1 MSPHRVSEIEKTI
14 RKKIHALRKKDEHV
28 RIASGI
34 LLVCAAFIASF
45 GFISMLE
52 GLFYFSSAIRTG
64 LVIVSGLVITAVSVV
79 FLLIPLFSALGFLKR
94 KPDLELAGTIGKHF
108 PNIKDRLYNLLQI
121 GEERKKGTLQYSAD
135 LIDASYSDLAEE
147 IEKNDFTQSVRFE
160 KPVHIG
166 RSVLYGLA
174 FFGLLYLISPQ
185 NFGEAMHRIVH
196 FDQEFETP
204 RAFTLSIRPGDIEVV
219 RGDDVTIYIDV
230 TGDRQPDVSLYT
242 RQEGQIDFEKFVIDE
257 KSDVTFIH
265 RLEGIRRST
274 EYYAVRNDQ
283 KTTQHTITV
292 LDRPSVQSLQV
303 TLDYPTYTGLT
314 TRLLDENAGNIT
326 AIRGTRAVI
335 DLTSNKGLADAKMVF
350 RDRDD
355 IKMEI
360 DGNHARTRFT
370 VDGNDRYHIMLE
382 DTDGIKNIDP
392 IEYTVRMIEDQHP
405 VVTIVEPGRD
415 VYITEDLRLPMLIR
429 IQDDFGFSGLQLAYR
444 LKQSRYEQPNEDYT
458 FLDIPVPRDA
468 GNDEIIE
475 YLWSVREHMILA
487 PEDVVAYYAVVYDND
502 RVSGPKSG
510 ESDVYIFRLP
520 SLDEVFAEMDRK
532 QSKSLDDLEYSVEEA
547 EKLRQDLEEIQ
558 RELQLAQHEMNWERE
573 QRMKDM
579 LERYDELQQN
589 LDELSQD
596 LEEMVDEMQR
606 HNVLSPETLEKYL
619 ELQELYD
626 QLSDPEFKEAME
638 RLREAMNRMD
648 PNELREAMRNFSFNE
663 EQFRQTIE
671 RTLNLLKRV
680 QIEQKVDEL
689 LKRSEQ
695 MVQDQQA
702 IEEEMAAMDS
712 DGSDIS
718 EQLENQLEDLKQ
730 QLDRMMEELAEL
742 QRRMEEFPAEMP
754 LDDLQ
759 KTMDDMTSAEM
770 QQQIEQMQQQMQQGD
785 MQQARQQQQ
794 QLRQDVSQMQQN
806 LSQMQQSLLEDQ
818 MRRIVNEMRR
828 ALRNINELSKRQE
841 ELRDDTRS
849 LEPNSQLFRDNAR
862 RQNEVMSDL
871 NNVVN
876 DLVEL
881 SQKTFAITPDMGRA
895 LGRSFQ
901 QMQEALERL
910 DSRSGS
916 QASQQQGGAMSSLN
930 EASLMLQESL
940 QAMMQGD
947 GQGGMAGFLQQLQM
961 MAGQQQQINLS
972 TRELGEGQMTMEQQA
987 QMARL
992 AAEQDAVRRSME
1004 ELQRDMESSRT
1015 RDRVLGDLER
1025 IEQEM
1030 REVVKGLSADDLQPE
1045 TLQRQERILSRL
1057 LDAQRSI
1064 RERDFEERRE
1074 GRVADQVLRD
1084 SPPEIDLSTKEGRDR
1099 LREDMLRAV
1108 REGYSR
1114 DYEQL
1119 IRRYFEL
1126 LQELERE

>member
-1 MSPHRVSEIEKTI
+1 MSPHKISEIEKKI
-14 RKKIHALRKKDEHV
+14 REKIHALRKKDERV

-34 LLVCAAFIASF
+34 LFVCAAGIASF
-45 GFISMLE
+45 GFISILE
-52 GLFYFSSAIRTG
+52 GLFYFSSAIRAM
-64 LVIVSGLVITAVSVV
+64 LVIVSSVMIIVVGIV
-79 FLLIPLFSALGFLKR
+79 FLLLPLFSTLGFLKR
-94 KPDLELAGTIGKHF
+94 KPDLELARTIGKHF

-121 GEERKKGTLQYSAD
+121 GEERKKGTLRYSAE
-135 LIDASYSDLAEE
+135 LIDASYGDLAEE
-147 IEKNDFTQSVRFE
+147 IEKNDFTQSVQFQ
-160 KPVHIG
+160 KPAHIG

-185 NFGEAMHRIVH
+185 NFGDAMHRIIH
-196 FDQEFETP
+196 FNQEFEIP
-204 RAFTLSIRPGDIEVV
+204 RSFTLSIRPGDIDIV
-219 RGDDVTIYIDV
+219 RGDDVTIYIQI
-230 TGDRQPDVSLYT
+230 TGDPQPDVSLFT

-257 KSDVTFIH
+257 KSGTTFVH
-265 RLEGIRRST
+265 RLAGIRRTT

-283 KTTQHTITV
+283 KTTKHTITA
-292 LDRPSVQSLQV
+292 LDRPSVRNLQV
-303 TLDYPTYTGLT
+303 TLDYPGYTGLS
-314 TRLLDENAGNIT
+314 TRVLDENAGNIT
-326 AIRGTRAVI
+326 AIRGTTAAIELVSNK
-335 DLTSNKGLADAKMVF
+335 DLTDAKLVF

-360 DGNHARTRFT
+360 DGKQAHTRFT
-370 VDGNDRYHIMLE
+370 VDRNDRYHIMLE
-382 DTDGIKNIDP
+382 DTDGIPSTDP
-392 IEYTVRMIEDQHP
+392 IEFTVRVIEDEHP
-405 VVTIVEPGRD
+405 IVTIVEPGRD
-415 VYITEDLRLPMLIR
+415 IYIGEDLRLPMLIR
-429 IQDDFGFSGLQLAYR
+429 LQDDFGFSGLHLAYR
-444 LKQSRYEQPNEDYT
+444 LQQSRFEQTHGDFTY
-458 FLDIPVPRDA
+458 LDIPLPRNI
-468 GNDEIIE
+468 GNDEIIDFV
-475 YLWSVREHMILA
+475 WSVREQMILA

-510 ESDVYIFRLP
+510 KSDVYIFRLP
-520 SLDEVFAEMDRK
+520 SLDEIFAEMDRK
-532 QSKSLDDLEYSVEEA
+532 QSQSLDDLEYSVEEA
-547 EKLRQDLEEIQ
+547 EKLRRDLENIQ
-558 RELQLAQHEMNWERE
+558 RELQLAQHEMNWERQ
-573 QRMKDM
+573 QRMQDM

-589 LDELSQD
+589 LDQLSRD

-606 HNVLSPETLEKYL
+606 QNVLSPETLEKYL
-619 ELQELYD
+619 ELQELYE

-638 RLREAMNRMD
+638 RLHEAMNKMD

-671 RTLNLLKRV
+671 RTLNLLKRI

-695 MVQDQQA
+695 MVQDQKA
-702 IEEEMAAMDS
+702 FEEGMEAMDS
-712 DGSDIS
+712 TGSETS
-718 EQLENQLEDLKQ
+718 GQREEQLDDLKQ

-742 QRRMEEFPAEMP
+742 QRRMEQFPAEMP

-759 KTMDDMTSAEM
+759 KTMDDMTSADM
-770 QQQIEQMQQQMQQGD
+770 QQQIEQMQQQMQQGN

-794 QLRQDVSQMQQN
+794 QLQQDVSRLQQN
-806 LSQMQQSLLEDQ
+806 IAQMQQSLLEDQ
-818 MRRIVNEMRR
+818 IRRIVNEMRR

-895 LGRSFQ
+895 IGQSFQ

-910 DSRSGS
+910 DSRSGT

-940 QAMMQGD
+940 QAMMQGG

-972 TRELGEGQMTMEQQA
+972 TRELGQGQMTMEQQA

-992 AAEQDAVRRSME
+992 AAEQDAVRRSLE
-1004 ELQRDMESSRT
+1004 ELQHEMESSRT

-1025 IEQEM
+1025 IEREM
-1030 REVVKGLSADDLQPE
+1030 REVVRGLSADDLQPE

-1064 RERDFEERRE
+1064 RERDYEERRE
-1074 GRVADQVLRD
+1074 GRVADQILRD

-1108 REGYSR
+1108 REGYTR